1 MPGRF
6 FAPDHPSLFAQPR
19 GRTLFRKPGR
29 SQVRIKSIGTML
41 VLSILVYIGGC
52 ARFEPRPLSPVDAA
66 KTFEARTLDSPGL
79 REFIQQNLKREVAPW
94 PPESWDFQMLALAA
108 LYYHPDMDVA
118 RAQWGIAEAGVI
130 TAGGRPN
137 PVAGISPGYDFNPPG
152 GISPWILSFSFD
164 VPLETAGKRG
174 YRIAR
179 AQHLSEAARLNIA
192 ATAWQVQS
200 RLRARLLGLCA
211 AERSEDILGKRSA
224 DLEDLVAAE
233 EHLFAAGEVSRFE
246 VTQARISLDETSL
259 SLKEAQKQRAEAQ
272 AGLADTLGLPSS
284 AIEGASV
291 SFDLFD
297 RFPPMVNRPVNEL
310 THTALSGRADILG
323 MLAEYAAAES
333 ALQLEIAKQYPDIT
347 IGPGYTWDEGENK
360 WFLGI
365 SLPLPV
371 FNRNRGPIAEAEA
384 RRKETA
390 ARFISLQARVIGEVG
405 RMLTGYDVALQK
417 LTTADALL
425 ENKKK
430 ALQSVQQMFQAGE
443 VGRPDL
449 LNARLE
455 YSSAELSRL
464 KALIEA
470 QQSLGM
476 LENSVQRPLAA
487 SQEPSPSA
495 PDVNP
500 RIKEDISK

>member
-1 MPGRF
+1 M
-6 FAPDHPSLFAQPR
+6 
-19 GRTLFRKPGR
+19 FRKPGR
-29 SQVRIKSIGTML
+29 SEVRNKSIGKML
-41 VLSILVYIGGC
+41 VLSVLVYISGC
-52 ARFEPRPLSPVDAA
+52 ASFEAKPLSPVDTTKA
-66 KTFEARTLDSPGL
+66 FEARTLDSAGL
-79 REFIQQNLKREVAPW
+79 REFVQQNLKREMAPW
-94 PPESWDFQMLALAA
+94 PPESWDFQMLTLAA

-179 AQHLSEAARLNIA
+179 ARHLSEAARLNIA

-200 RLRARLLGLCA
+200 RLRTRLLNLYA

-224 DLEDLVAAE
+224 DLKDLVTAE

-259 SLKEAQKQRAEAQ
+259 SLKEAQKQRAESQ
-272 AGLADTLGLPSS
+272 AGLADALGLPPS
-284 AIEGASV
+284 AIEGANV

-297 RFPPMVNRPVNEL
+297 QLPPMEDWPVDKL
-310 THTALSGRADILG
+310 TRTALSGRADILG

-333 ALQLEIAKQYPDIT
+333 ALQLEIARQYPDIR

-365 SLPLPV
+365 SFPLPV
-371 FNRNRGPIAEAEA
+371 FNRNQGPIAEAEA
-384 RRKETA
+384 RRKETT
-390 ARFISLQARVIGEVG
+390 ARFISLQARIIGEVG
-405 RMLTGYDVALQK
+405 RTLAGYDIALQK
-417 LTTADALL
+417 LMTADALL

-430 ALQSVQQMFQAGE
+430 TLQSMQQMFQAGE

-455 YSSAELSRL
+455 YSLAELSRL

-470 QQSLGM
+470 QQSLGT
-476 LENSVQRPLAA
+476 LENAVQRPLMP
-487 SQEPSPSA
+487 SQEPSPAA
-495 PDVNP
+495 PDASP
-500 RIKEDISK
+500 RVKEDVSK